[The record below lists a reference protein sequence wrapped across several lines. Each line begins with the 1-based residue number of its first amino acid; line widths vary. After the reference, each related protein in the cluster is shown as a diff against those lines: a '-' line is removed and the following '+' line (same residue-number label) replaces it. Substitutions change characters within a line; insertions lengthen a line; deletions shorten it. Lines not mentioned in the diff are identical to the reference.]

1 MGVILFSLS
10 YRKAI
15 GVKSEDWQEAVLFLR
30 SERKRRLNMKK
41 SFLFALILGAWACA
55 GGTQVEKVINVGP
68 VHKPPAGSAAAES
81 VVVRLTQDGGSQ
93 SVALAKGRTLLVAI
107 AGNPSTGYQWE
118 LTGPVDGA
126 VLTQKGRGEFMA
138 GAPELVGAPGEYRF
152 TFKAMGLGT
161 TAVGLKY
168 VRPWE
173 KDKPP
178 AATATV
184 NVTVTE

>member
-1 MGVILFSLS
+1 MN
-10 YRKAI
+10 
-15 GVKSEDWQEAVLFLR
+15 R
-30 SERKRRLNMKK
+30 SV
-41 SFLFALILGAWACA
+41 LFALILGAWTCA
-55 GGTQVEKVINVGP
+55 GRAEVEKVNVGP
-68 VHKPPAGSAAAES
+68 VQNPPAGSAAAGKVTNVGPVQNPPAGSIAAEKAIDVDPVQNPPAGSVAAES
-81 VVVRLTQDGGSQ
+81 VVVRLTQDGGSR
-93 SVALAKGRTLLVAI
+93 SGALAKGRTLIVLI

-126 VLTQKGRGEFMA
+126 VLEQVGRAEFVA
-138 GAPELVGAPGEYRF
+138 GVQELAGAPGEYQF
-152 TFKAMGLGT
+152 VFKAMGLGA

-168 VRPWE
+168 VRSWE

>member
-1 MGVILFSLS
+1 
-10 YRKAI
+10 
-15 GVKSEDWQEAVLFLR
+15 
-30 SERKRRLNMKK
+30 MKK
-41 SFLFALILGAWACA
+41 MLLFALALGFCVYAVGAEV
-55 GGTQVEKVINVGP
+55 GKVVNVGP
-68 VHKPPAGSAAAES
+68 VHNSPAGSVAAES
-81 VVVRLTQDGGSQ
+81 VVVRLTQAGGSQ

-118 LTGPVDGA
+118 LTGTVDGA
-126 VLTQKGRGEFMA
+126 VITQEGRVEFVA
-138 GAPELVGAPGEYRF
+138 GAPDLVGAPGEYRF
-152 TFKAMGLGT
+152 TFKAVGLGT